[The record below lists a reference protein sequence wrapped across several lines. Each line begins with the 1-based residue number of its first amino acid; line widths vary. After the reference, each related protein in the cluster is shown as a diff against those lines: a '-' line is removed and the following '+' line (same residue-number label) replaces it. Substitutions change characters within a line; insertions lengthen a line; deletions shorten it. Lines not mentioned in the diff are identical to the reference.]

1 MFDLENDAR
10 QLLNELDHTA
20 ISNTVYD
27 TAWVARVPEG
37 NGSSAPAF
45 PEALEWL
52 RQNQYP
58 DGSWGAPINYYHDQ
72 IISTL
77 SAMFLFSP

>member
-1 MFDLENDAR
+1 MLNLENDAR

-27 TAWVARVPEG
+27 TAWAARAIEG

-45 PEALEWL
+45 PETLELNL
-52 RQNQYP
+52 RVHFIQGTLVLPGWKGKQYAGGF
-58 DGSWGAPINYYHDQ
+58 DA
-72 IISTL
+72 
-77 SAMFLFSP
+77 